1 MLRDLPLYTANISE
15 DYDGIYAVSL
25 VDFPATETEW
35 VCFEKIQEQ
44 KYSIQ
49 DEDQHLLTGPIMLCQ
64 TPIYRR
70 TPDGYEFN
78 IIYTKET
85 IKVMA
90 EKMLSDMSHNN
101 IDIQHDGEILDKG
114 KVSLVELYIVDKE
127 KGIDPKF
134 IDVPDY
140 SLMATYKVHDDSLW
154 QECKNGKLHGFS
166 LAGYFS
172 IEHIKKENFRKTHT
186 MLEAIK
192 NKVKEFLLEFSNVS
206 TDKGSIYW
214 QGEELK
220 EGLAVAD
227 ENGEV
232 IADGDYTLDDG
243 RVITVKDG
251 VISSISAPTAEEKS
265 AEEKPA
271 EEPETA
277 PEQTKTEQTEETT
290 TEEKQDDTEPK
301 TEQETST
308 EEETTETTEETKE
321 PEVEESAAPES
332 QAEKPAS
339 FYEPV
344 IDELK
349 NSIGLIEGKL
359 AILEETVKTIND
371 SLQDIICKP
380 AVPPIQEQ
388 FSNTTATLNKQTAK
402 AADYLAYLNK
412 QNTKNN

>member
-49 DEDQHLLTGPIMLCQ
+49 DEEQHLLTGPIMLCQ

-251 VISSISAPTAEEKS
+251 VISSISAPTAEEKP

-271 EEPETA
+271 EETTETA
-277 PEQTKTEQTEETT
+277 PDETKTEQTEETT
-290 TEEKQDDTEPK
+290 TEEKQDDTEQK

-321 PEVEESAAPES
+321 PQVEESAAPES

-359 AILEETVKTIND
+359 ALLEETVKTIND

-412 QNTKNN
+412 H

>member
-251 VISSISAPTAEEKS
+251 VISSISAPA

-277 PEQTKTEQTEETT
+277 PDETKTEQTEETT
-290 TEEKQDDTEPK
+290 TEEKEDDTEPK

-359 AILEETVKTIND
+359 ALLEETVKTIND

-380 AVPPIQEQ
+380 AVAPIQEQ
-388 FSNTTATLNKQTAK
+388 FSNTTAHLNKQTAK

-412 QNTKNN
+412 H

>member
-214 QGEELK
+214 QGDELK

-251 VISSISAPTAEEKS
+251 VISSISAPTVEEP

-277 PEQTKTEQTEETT
+277 PDETKTEQTEETT

-359 AILEETVKTIND
+359 ALLEETVKTIND

-380 AVPPIQEQ
+380 AVAPIQEQ

-412 QNTKNN
+412 H

>member
-134 IDVPDY
+134 MDVPDY

-251 VISSISAPTAEEKS
+251 VISSISAPK

-271 EEPETA
+271 EETTETA
-277 PEQTKTEQTEETT
+277 PDETKTEQTEETT
-290 TEEKQDDTEPK
+290 TEEKQDDTEQK

-321 PEVEESAAPES
+321 PQVEESAAPES

-344 IDELK
+344 IEELK

-388 FSNTTATLNKQTAK
+388 FSNTTVTLNKQTAK

>member
-1 MLRDLPLYTANISE
+1 
-15 DYDGIYAVSL
+15 
-25 VDFPATETEW
+25 
-35 VCFEKIQEQ
+35 
-44 KYSIQ
+44 
-49 DEDQHLLTGPIMLCQ
+49 
-64 TPIYRR
+64 
-70 TPDGYEFN
+70 
-78 IIYTKET
+78 
-85 IKVMA
+85 
-90 EKMLSDMSHNN
+90 
-101 IDIQHDGEILDKG
+101 
-114 KVSLVELYIVDKE
+114 
-127 KGIDPKF
+127 
-134 IDVPDY
+134 
-140 SLMATYKVHDDSLW
+140 
-154 QECKNGKLHGFS
+154 
-166 LAGYFS
+166 
-172 IEHIKKENFRKTHT
+172 

-251 VISSISAPTAEEKS
+251 VISSISAPTAEEK
-265 AEEKPA
+265 PA
-271 EEPETA
+271 EETTETA
-277 PEQTKTEQTEETT
+277 PDETKTEQTEETT
-290 TEEKQDDTEPK
+290 TEEKQDDTEQK

-321 PEVEESAAPES
+321 PQVEESAAPES

>member
-251 VISSISAPTAEEKS
+251 VISSISAPTAEEK
-265 AEEKPA
+265 PA

-277 PEQTKTEQTEETT
+277 PDETKTEQTEETT
-290 TEEKQDDTEPK
+290 TEEKQDDTEQK

-308 EEETTETTEETKE
+308 EEQTTETTEETKE
-321 PEVEESAAPES
+321 PEVEQSAAPES

-380 AVPPIQEQ
+380 AVAPIQEQ
-388 FSNTTATLNKQTAK
+388 FSNTTANLNKQTAK

-412 QNTKNN
+412 H

>member
-251 VISSISAPTAEEKS
+251 VISSISAPTAE
-265 AEEKPA
+265 KPA

-277 PEQTKTEQTEETT
+277 PEQSETEQTEETT
-290 TEEKQDDTEPK
+290 TEEKQDDTEQK

-321 PEVEESAAPES
+321 PQVEESAAPES

-388 FSNTTATLNKQTAK
+388 FSNTTVTLNKQTAK

>member
-251 VISSISAPTAEEKS
+251 VISSISAPTAEEK
-265 AEEKPA
+265 PA
-271 EEPETA
+271 EETTETIETA
-277 PEQTKTEQTEETT
+277 PDETKTEQTEETT
-290 TEEKQDDTEPK
+290 TEEKQDDTEQK

-412 QNTKNN
+412 H

>member
-251 VISSISAPTAEEKS
+251 VISSISAPTAEEK
-265 AEEKPA
+265 PA
-271 EEPETA
+271 EETTETA
-277 PEQTKTEQTEETT
+277 PDETKTEQTEETT
-290 TEEKQDDTEPK
+290 TEEKQDD

-321 PEVEESAAPES
+321 PQVEESAAPES

-359 AILEETVKTIND
+359 ALLEETVKTIND

-380 AVPPIQEQ
+380 AVAPIQEQ

-412 QNTKNN
+412 H

>member
-186 MLEAIK
+186 MLESIK

-251 VISSISAPTAEEKS
+251 VISSISAPTAE
-265 AEEKPA
+265 KPA

-277 PEQTKTEQTEETT
+277 PEQSETEQTEETT
-290 TEEKQDDTEPK
+290 TEEKQDDTEQK

-321 PEVEESAAPES
+321 PQVEESAAPES

-380 AVPPIQEQ
+380 AVAPIQEQ
-388 FSNTTATLNKQTAK
+388 FSNTTANLNKQTAK

-412 QNTKNN
+412 H

>member
-49 DEDQHLLTGPIMLCQ
+49 DEDQQLLTGPIMLCQ
-64 TPIYRR
+64 THIYRR

-251 VISSISAPTAEEKS
+251 VISSISAPAAEEP

-277 PEQTKTEQTEETT
+277 PEQTETEQTEETT
-290 TEEKQDDTEPK
+290 TEEKEDDMEPK

-344 IDELK
+344 INELK

-359 AILEETVKTIND
+359 ALLEETVKTIND

>member
-251 VISSISAPTAEEKS
+251 VISSISAPTAEEK
-265 AEEKPA
+265 PA
-271 EEPETA
+271 EETIETA
-277 PEQTKTEQTEETT
+277 PDETKTEQTEETT
-290 TEEKQDDTEPK
+290 TEEKQDDTEQK

-321 PEVEESAAPES
+321 PQVEESAAPES

-359 AILEETVKTIND
+359 ALLEETVKTIND

-412 QNTKNN
+412 H

>member
-70 TPDGYEFN
+70 TADGYEFN

-251 VISSISAPTAEEKS
+251 VISSISAPK

-271 EEPETA
+271 EETTETA
-277 PEQTKTEQTEETT
+277 PDETKTEQTEETT
-290 TEEKQDDTEPK
+290 TEEKQDDTEQK

-321 PEVEESAAPES
+321 PQVEESAAPES

>member
-49 DEDQHLLTGPIMLCQ
+49 DEEQHLLTGPIMLCQ

-251 VISSISAPTAEEKS
+251 VISSISAPTAEEK
-265 AEEKPA
+265 PA
-271 EEPETA
+271 EETTETA
-277 PEQTKTEQTEETT
+277 PDETKTEQTEETT
-290 TEEKQDDTEPK
+290 TEEKQDDTEQK

-321 PEVEESAAPES
+321 PQVEESAAPES

-412 QNTKNN
+412 H